1 MDSSQPKVYGGEISV
16 GLEPESFPVGFSTN
30 IYPVAQCSILD
41 LCLEMDS
48 SQPKIYG
55 EILVCIL
62 KLTFIQQTTILF
74 FSRVLWFYCLCQMEG
89 DVSSSG
95 ASSSCATS
103 RCATSHGDSPPGD
116 SPPGDSSPG
125 ASPAKFY

>member
-55 EILVCIL
+55 GEI
-62 KLTFIQQTTILF
+62 F
-74 FSRVLWFYCLCQMEG
+74 MELEYEYP
-89 DVSSSG
+89 
-95 ASSSCATS
+95 
-103 RCATSHGDSPPGD
+103 SP
-116 SPPGDSSPG
+116 
-125 ASPAKFY
+125 